1 MRILS
6 LCSGY
11 GGLDLAIEEHFGAE
25 TVYWSDV
32 DPSACAVMT
41 ERFPH
46 AEPLGDL
53 TQFGDTKFD
62 CDVLSAGY
70 PCQPFS
76 LAGPR
81 KGENDERHLWPYIRN
96 TISVSRP
103 RWVVLENVSGH
114 LSLGATQVI
123 ADLASLRYDCR
134 WQTIRASSA
143 GAPHQRKRLFILG
156 RNADADTNEQGS
168 PESRSE
174 RSGWPTV
181 GRGGDAATDSEG
193 LEGHGA
199 EHELR
204 EISGEESFGRDR
216 SSASDPSR
224 GFSGR
229 RSGSMAGASGEVS
242 RQRPDASGGDGD
254 AFDARNTDRG
264 RDEIIANSKGAE
276 WGGKKHEDLETP
288 TRSATEPRERIS
300 EIGWGRYEPA
310 IRRWERVLGRA
321 APAPMIDERLSQH
334 FVEWLMGI
342 PAGHVCDIVESRSK
356 ALSVLG
362 NGVVPQQARLALT
375 LLEEGF
381 NSRDSE
387 VFGA

>member
-76 LAGPR
+76 FAGPR

-134 WQTIRASSA
+134 WQTIRASRA

-181 GRGGDAATDSEG
+181 GRGVDADTDSEG
-193 LEGHGA
+193 LEGHGGLGGYPG
-199 EHELR
+199 ELHPSPDDS
-204 EISGEESFGRDR
+204 EIVQNPD
-216 SSASDPSR
+216 
-224 GFSGR
+224 SGR
-229 RSGSMAGASGEVS
+229 GQGEVES
-242 RQRPDASGGDGD
+242 PPSDISTSLTGVFQYGDYSQ
-254 AFDARNTDRG
+254 AV
-264 RDEIIANSKGAE
+264 
-276 WGGKKHEDLETP
+276 
-288 TRSATEPRERIS
+288 
-300 EIGWGRYEPA
+300 
-310 IRRWERVLGRA
+310 RRWELILGRR
-321 APAPMIDERLSQH
+321 APIPVFEGRLNQL
-334 FVEWLMGI
+334 FVEWMLGL
-342 PAGHVCDIVESRSK
+342 PLGYVTGLGLSRTQELK
-356 ALSVLG
+356 LLG
-362 NGVVPQQARLALT
+362 NGVVPHQGLLALN
-375 LLEEGF
+375 LLGQ
-381 NSRDSE
+381 DP
-387 VFGA
+387 VGL